1 VVVHLEAG
9 LEGGDRPQAG
19 FEVDLVRLADG
30 TALAAHPGLEANYDL
45 NKPFKE
51 ATWADLAGH
60 RYLDRY
66 TVLRSQ
72 DLVRLREHPD
82 AYFILDSKW
91 SRLEIYQTFLRQA
104 PERSVRERIL
114 PHVEDRAELT
124 AFRTA
129 YPLQN
134 YMVALYHTQAQNRYD
149 DPVAVDFT
157 RRYRAPAL
165 MMWWRDRD
173 PSLTLAANGRED
185 RRYRPS
191 FTNALRGAGA
201 NVYVHSLGDPAQI
214 QRFWDLGIGVY
225 SNEPFPPL
233 GGADAL
239 RSSQELIMPDFPE
252 GIIPA

>member
-1 VVVHLEAG
+1 
-9 LEGGDRPQAG
+9 
-19 FEVDLVRLADG
+19 
-30 TALAAHPGLEANYDL
+30 
-45 NKPFKE
+45 
-51 ATWADLAGH
+51 
-60 RYLDRY
+60 
-66 TVLRSQ
+66 
-72 DLVRLREHPD
+72 
-82 AYFILDSKW
+82 
-91 SRLEIYQTFLRQA
+91 
-104 PERSVRERIL
+104 
-114 PHVEDRAELT
+114 
-124 AFRTA
+124 
-129 YPLQN
+129 
-134 YMVALYHTQAQNRYD
+134 
-149 DPVAVDFT
+149 
-157 RRYRAPAL
+157 